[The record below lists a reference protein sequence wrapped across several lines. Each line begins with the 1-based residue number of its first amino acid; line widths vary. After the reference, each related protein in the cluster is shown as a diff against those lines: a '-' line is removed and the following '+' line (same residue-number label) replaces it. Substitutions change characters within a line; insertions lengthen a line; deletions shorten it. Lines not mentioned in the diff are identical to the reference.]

1 MANCFAEKLTGVSSW
16 MRIYLSLQT
25 ALALVG
31 ATVPHFSQFYFTV
44 EPHDLIVKKGSK
56 SLLNCSAYHGES
68 TPNIQWKKDGNYLNF
83 ENSDRSLLANGSLY
97 FNQVQHSKTA
107 HPTDKGTYQCTATV
121 DGFGTIVSRKADL
134 DIAYL
139 SKHFIKEPEDLVVYL
154 GDTAMFSCEIEGVP
168 HPKVRWIKAGRA
180 LAKADNIY
188 QYDDG
193 ILEIYPVRFAD
204 FGAYSCEAKN
214 MERSRTSRVASLR
227 QNPNTNIEEGVA
239 PEFVMRPKDHRAD
252 YGTTVVLHCGANGR
266 DVKEETPT
274 IKWLKDGVTIAL
286 ANTKSARIKKV
297 GSGSLQ
303 ITTLKES
310 DGGVY
315 TCRAVNQE
323 DSIDADTMLTVL
335 VPPRFVKRPANVFAH
350 TNSDVKFECNIY
362 GEPNPRITWLK
373 NGIVLFPSD
382 YFQIVD
388 GKDLKIL
395 GLVNSDDG
403 IYQCFGENDL
413 GNVQASAQLVILQP
427 DVPLPTTPSLYPLI
441 HPGALHA
448 DAKNLPTA
456 PINLRA
462 VLVSTRFVTL
472 SWQPPAGSIPSD
484 IIAYSV
490 FWQEKG
496 SERERVTNTTTTE
509 ANIQH
514 LKPHTE
520 YEYRVIAYNRFGASR
535 QEARI
540 TVTTDQEVHVP
551 SPPVNLRAVAM
562 TPTSIK
568 VNWNPPVES
577 KGRISHYVLI
587 YYEVGSDSEKEV
599 SVYTTEHVLKK
610 LKKFREYSLR
620 VVAHNQNGPGM
631 STEEFV
637 SKTFS
642 DEPSAAPQNFTL
654 EVSSATRIIVRWEPP
669 ALDNRNGIIT
679 GYKIRYKRRGTKQGK
694 TVTTDGNRNNYALT
708 ELRKGTEYQVRI
720 SALTVNGSG
729 PATSW
734 EHVTTYRD
742 DLSENQVP
750 PRPARLSVKPRAN
763 SIIVTWAPPPSDSKI
778 LVRGYVLGYG
788 KNLPDVYRSTFDAN
802 THDYTIQNLQP
813 VSEYVI
819 SIRAFNKEGE
829 GEVKYET
836 VTTMEETKEPATPM
850 MPPIGLK
857 AIVLSPSTIVL
868 TWADNTLGKSQ
879 KITDNRYYT
888 VRYTPLPSHNRRP
901 RQLNSTD
908 LNAHVDGL
916 KPNTQYEFSVKVI
929 KGRRQ
934 STWSMSVINTTQES
948 APGSEPRD
956 LTPVAVEGN
965 PLSVTL
971 NWQPPQK
978 PNGLITGYLIFYTT
992 DSNQADRDWVLEGVV
1007 GDRLSTVI
1015 SDLTPDTTYY
1025 FKVQAR
1031 NRKGYGPMSETK
1043 IYKTPKMDR
1052 AAMTDSD
1059 EQGGL
1064 SMNIIIIIIAVA
1076 VGIIFCIVIIVV
1088 GVLLCK
1094 KRDAQRQDIRSY
1106 KSPNKPLKGMPKDV
1120 KPPDLWIHQPNH
1132 MEMGKMDKSQRS
1144 ESNMSVATSTL
1155 RRSSRGSSDRLDE
1168 FPPGLDIMDKRR
1180 NSFVGESGYPSSGEE
1195 RYQPAHQRSIVRP
1208 KPITIPVDAQPL
1220 QKEPV
1225 ATVTALPNGHITQMI
1240 DPRDVGGH
1248 PMRPVYPRTQYNT
1261 QYTSTPRV
1269 NAGDIPQSSS
1279 SLMSPESPTQ
1289 YDQQANTFAESTS
1302 GVVSSEAL
1310 KVSLGRTPNPLRSFA
1325 LPGPPSPGAT
1335 PPRHIVKPQPNLSPY
1350 KKPTPPITT
1359 GPIKS
1364 RSPLP
1369 LITSKAPDVT
1379 LKAGKSGKED
1389 NGMEKSLSTEELTA
1403 EMANLE
1409 GLMKD
1414 LNAITQQEFEC

>member
-1 MANCFAEKLTGVSSW
+1 MANCIADKLTSVSSW
-16 MRIYLSLQT
+16 MGIYLSLQT
-25 ALALVG
+25 ALSLVG

-68 TPNIQWKKDGNYLNF
+68 TPNIQWMKDSNYLNF

-97 FNQVQHSKTA
+97 FDQIQHSKTS

-139 SKHFIKEPEDLVVYL
+139 SKHFIKEPQDLVVYL
-154 GDTAMFSCEIEGVP
+154 GDTAMFSCEIVGVP
-168 HPKVRWIKAGRA
+168 HPKVRWIKDGRE

-239 PEFVMRPKDHRAD
+239 PKFVMKPKDHREGLAE
-252 YGTTVVLHCGANGR
+252 GWSHHCFSKH
-266 DVKEETPT
+266 KECED
-274 IKWLKDGVTIAL
+274 KEDDDDDGYCVMMM
-286 ANTKSARIKKV
+286 
-297 GSGSLQ
+297 
-303 ITTLKES
+303 
-310 DGGVY
+310 
-315 TCRAVNQE
+315 AVNQE
-323 DSIDADTMLTVL
+323 DKVLVAADTMLAVL

-362 GEPNPRITWLK
+362 GVPNPTITWLK
-373 NGIVLFPSD
+373 NGDVLFPSD

-448 DAKNLPTA
+448 DAKNLPTE

-551 SPPVNLRAVAM
+551 SPPVNLRAMAM
-562 TPTSIK
+562 TPTSIR

-599 SVYTTEHVLKK
+599 SVYSTEHVLKK

-734 EHVTTYRD
+734 EHATTYRD
-742 DLSENQVP
+742 DLLENQVP

-788 KNLPDVYRSTFDAN
+788 KNLPDVYRSTVDAN

-836 VTTMEETKEPATPM
+836 VTTMEETTEEPATPM

-934 STWSMSVINTTQES
+934 STWSMSVVNTTQES

-965 PLSVTL
+965 PLAVTL

-1007 GDRLSTVI
+1007 GDKLSTVI

-1043 IYKTPKMDR
+1043 IYKTPKIDQ

-1076 VGIIFCIVIIVV
+1076 VGIIFCIIIIVV
-1088 GVLLCK
+1088 SVLLCK
-1094 KRDAQRQDIRSY
+1094 KRDAQRQDIRRREST
-1106 KSPNKPLKGMPKDV
+1106 SPPNKPLKGIPKDV

-1261 QYTSTPRV
+1261 QYTSTRRV

-1279 SLMSPESPTQ
+1279 TKAMSSL
-1289 YDQQANTFAESTS
+1289 
-1302 GVVSSEAL
+1302 SEDEC
-1310 KVSLGRTPNPLRSFA
+1310 VGY
-1325 LPGPPSPGAT
+1325 PPDVFEDSYASRIGY
-1335 PPRHIVKPQPNLSPY
+1335 VKPQPNLSPY
-1350 KKPTPPITT
+1350 KKPTPPITA

-1379 LKAGKSGKED
+1379 LKAGKTGKED
-1389 NGMEKSLSTEELTA
+1389 NGMEKSLIFMGDNMEFSATVVEALDEYFHELDGPKN
-1403 EMANLE
+1403 MSKL
-1409 GLMKD
+1409 
-1414 LNAITQQEFEC
+1414 